1 VSTNT
6 QLIVSLW
13 LLNFINALDRVAMGF
28 AGPAIMKSLAL
39 SPSAFGVILSSF
51 GVGYFLAQAP
61 SGFLADRWGVRPL
74 LIGGPILWALF
85 TGMTGLVST
94 LASFVVVRFFFGIS
108 EGLTGASTYK
118 AVGDSFAS
126 KDRAR
131 TLAICTTALAV
142 APAVAGPLMGLLVT
156 SWGWQVA
163 FFVLAIPSLITAY
176 VMYRTIPARATTP
189 QAKKAAQ
196 SLPPLWQTLKQ
207 PRILLLAAATF
218 CWNVPYW
225 GFSSWMPT
233 YLVQARHL
241 DLMSAGFIAG
251 VPYLF
256 AFAGM
261 IFGGWLG
268 SRFHRYCAHI
278 VTGAFIV
285 AGFFLIFAYRA
296 DTVVLAVVGL
306 SGAAFCLFGATGPIG
321 KVGLDLAPEHQRGAF
336 IGLIVMVGQ
345 LGAICAPAVIGFL
358 VDWAHN
364 FAAGF
369 GFMIAALWAAAA
381 SYAVLEIMVKS
392 TPTSMNVED
401 GVTIGSRRDSAA

>member
-1 VSTNT
+1 MNTKT

-39 SPSAFGVILSSF
+39 SPSAFGIILSSF

-74 LIGGPILWALF
+74 LIGGPILWAVF

-142 APAVAGPLMGLLVT
+142 APAAAGPLVGLLVT

-176 VMYRTIPARATTP
+176 VMYRTIPARAAAP
-189 QAKKAAQ
+189 QAGEKAPQ
-196 SLPPLWQTLKQ
+196 SRPPLWQTVKQ
-207 PRILLLAAATF
+207 PRVLLLAAATF

-241 DLMSAGFIAG
+241 DLKSAGFIAG

-261 IFGGWLG
+261 IVGGWLG
-268 SRFHRYCAHI
+268 SRFHSYCTRI
-278 VTGAFIV
+278 VTSAFAV
-285 AGFFLIFAYRA
+285 AGGFLIFAYRA
-296 DTVVLAVVGL
+296 DTVLLAVVGL

-358 VDWAHN
+358 VGWTHN

-369 GFMIAALWAAAA
+369 GFMIVALWAAAA
-381 SYAVLEIMVKS
+381 SYTVLDHMVKS
-392 TPTSMNVED
+392 APTSKTV
-401 GVTIGSRRDSAA
+401 

>member
-1 VSTNT
+1 MNAKT
-6 QLIVSLW
+6 QLIASLW

-39 SPSAFGVILSSF
+39 SPSAFGIILSSF

-118 AVGDSFAS
+118 AVGDAFEA
-126 KDRAR
+126 KERAR

-163 FFVLAIPSLITAY
+163 FFVLAMPSLITAY
-176 VMYRTIPARATTP
+176 VMYRTVTARAAVP
-189 QAKKAAQ
+189 QADMNATPMR
-196 SLPPLWQTLKQ
+196 PPLWQTLKQ
-207 PRILLLAAATF
+207 PKVLLLAAATF
-218 CWNVPYW
+218 AWNIPYW

-233 YLVQARHL
+233 YLVQGRHL
-241 DLMSAGFIAG
+241 DLKSAGFISG

-268 SRFHRYCAHI
+268 SRFHRYCTRI
-278 VTGAFIV
+278 VTGAFII
-285 AGFFLIFAYRA
+285 AGGFLIFAYRA
-296 DTVVLAVVGL
+296 DTVLLAVVGL

-345 LGAICAPAVIGFL
+345 VGAICAPAAIGFL
-358 VDWAHN
+358 VDWTHN

-369 GFMIAALWAAAA
+369 GFMIVALWAAAA
-381 SYAVLEIMVKS
+381 SYAVLEHMVKS
-392 TPTSMNVED
+392 APTSKTV
-401 GVTIGSRRDSAA
+401 